1 MAGVA
6 GSELP
11 SQEGKLFFELVG
23 VCQES
28 EKQLG
33 NHLCHKPPFFSL
45 RRAFASASSAFK
57 MAHQR
62 WIASTRARVHS
73 LSDGGLKSACKF
85 ASFQRAREPLAEKTA
100 QPVSDGIEAFND

>member
-1 MAGVA
+1 MMAGVA

-33 NHLCHKPPFFSL
+33 NHLCHKPRF
-45 RRAFASASSAFK
+45 SAFVEHLHRPLPLLK
-57 MAHQR
+57 WH
-62 WIASTRARVHS
+62 TRDGS
-73 LSDGGLKSACKF
+73 L
-85 ASFQRAREPLAEKTA
+85 AREPEFIRFQT
-100 QPVSDGIEAFND
+100 GG